1 MVRSTTPTASHVR
14 TYLLNTIHIKHW
26 ALIGALTRIP
36 ATDTKFTMATNKM
49 QQVQEAYDA
58 LACEYAAD
66 NPKSKANY
74 ETATKSLPGGNTRT
88 VLFYEPFPLYTERAE
103 GCHLWDVDGH
113 KYVDLLGEYTA
124 GLYGHSNPVI
134 LEAIQAALK
143 RGLGFGSHHADE
155 ARLAQLIRD
164 RFSSIELVRFTN
176 SGTEATL
183 MALAAAKIYTNKSK
197 IMVFEGGYHGGGF
210 LFKSG
215 PHPVNVPHQ
224 YLMAQYNDKNSV
236 DGLIAANGNDIAAI
250 IVEPMIGSGGCIPGA
265 PDFLAHLRMK
275 ATEIGAVLVFDE
287 VMTSRLYSGGGIQSE
302 LGITPDITTLGKY
315 IGGGMSFGAFG
326 GKADIMSIYDPRTTS
341 IARKGASVPHA
352 GTFNNN
358 VLTMAAGSTGL
369 GKVFSP
375 DVARGLH
382 VRGEE
387 FRSRLNAITKDTILR
402 VTGCGSIMTIH
413 FIAIPLEQIQ
423 NIRDLESQNT
433 FLLDVLHLYMLN
445 QGFYIARRGFI
456 ALSLELTAAELDRFA
471 EALQVFVRKYASLV
485 SEHAKI

>member
-1 MVRSTTPTASHVR
+1 
-14 TYLLNTIHIKHW
+14 
-26 ALIGALTRIP
+26 
-36 ATDTKFTMATNKM
+36 M
-49 QQVQEAYDA
+49 QQIQEAYEA
-58 LACEYAAD
+58 LAREFAAD
-66 NPKSKANY
+66 NPKSKAAY
-74 ETATKSLPGGNTRT
+74 EAATKSLPGGNTRT

-143 RGLGFGSHHADE
+143 RGLSFGSHHADE

-183 MALAAAKIYTNKSK
+183 MALAAAKIFTNRSK

-210 LFKSG
+210 LFKTG

-224 YLMAQYNDKNSV
+224 YLMAQYNDTDSV
-236 DGLIAANGNDIAAI
+236 DELIAANGEDIAAI
-250 IVEPMIGSGGCIPGA
+250 IVEPMIGSGGCIPGT
-265 PDFLAHLRMK
+265 PSFLAHLRER

-287 VMTSRLYSGGGIQSE
+287 VMTSRLYSGGGVQSE
-302 LGITPDITTLGKY
+302 FGITPDITTLGKY

-326 GKADIMSIYDPRTTS
+326 GKAEIMSTYDPRAASST
-341 IARKGASVPHA
+341 RKGASVPHA

-369 GKVFSP
+369 EKVFSP
-375 DVARGLH
+375 NVARALH
-382 VRGEE
+382 VRGDEL
-387 FRSRLNAITKDTILR
+387 RSKLNAISKGTILKA
-402 VTGCGSIMTIH
+402 TGCGSIMNLR
-413 FIAIPLEQIQ
+413 FIATLPEQIH
-423 NIRDLESQNT
+423 NVRDLEGQNSL
-433 FLLDVLHLYMLN
+433 LLDMLHLYMLN
-445 QGFYIARRGFI
+445 QGFYMARRGFI
-456 ALSLELTAAELDRFA
+456 ALSLELTATELDGFV
-471 EALQVFVRKYASLV
+471 EAVQGFLRKYADLV
-485 SEHAKI
+485 SG

>member
-1 MVRSTTPTASHVR
+1 MNPEFTT
-14 TYLLNTIHIKHW
+14 
-26 ALIGALTRIP
+26 
-36 ATDTKFTMATNKM
+36 ATHKM
-49 QQVQEAYDA
+49 QLAQEAYDA
-58 LACEYAAD
+58 LAYEHTTN
-66 NPKSKANY
+66 NPKSKASY

-88 VLFYEPFPLYTERAE
+88 VLFYEPFPLYTEKAE

-134 LEAIQAALK
+134 LGAIQAALK
-143 RGLGFGSHHADE
+143 RGLSFGSHHADE
-155 ARLAQLIRD
+155 ARLAQVIID

-183 MALAAAKIYTNKSK
+183 MALAAAKIYTSRSK

-215 PHPVNVPHQ
+215 PHPVNVPHN

-236 DGLIAANGNDIAAI
+236 DGLIAANENDIAAM
-250 IVEPMIGSGGCIPGA
+250 IVEPMIGSGGCISGT
-265 PDFLAHLRMK
+265 PDFLAHLRKK
-275 ATEIGAVLVFDE
+275 ATEIGALLVFDE

-302 LGITPDITTLGKY
+302 LGITPDLTILGKY

-326 GKADIMSIYDPRTTS
+326 GKTDIMSMYDPRTTS
-341 IARKGASVPHA
+341 TVRKNASVPHA

-358 VLTMAAGSTGL
+358 VLTMAAGSAGL
-369 GKVFSP
+369 EKVFSP
-375 DVARGLH
+375 DVARALH

-387 FRSRLNAITKDTILR
+387 LRHRLNTVSQGTTLR

-413 FIAIPLEQIQ
+413 FIALPFDQI
-423 NIRDLESQNT
+423 NNVRDLETQNNM
-433 FLLDVLHLYMLN
+433 LLDVFHLYMLS

-456 ALSLELTAAELDRFA
+456 ALSLELTTTELDGFV
-471 EALQVFVRKYASLV
+471 EALQMFLRKYASLV
-485 SEHAKI
+485 SEQGDI

>member
-1 MVRSTTPTASHVR
+1 
-14 TYLLNTIHIKHW
+14 
-26 ALIGALTRIP
+26 
-36 ATDTKFTMATNKM
+36 MATHKM
-49 QQVQEAYDA
+49 QLAQEAYDT
-58 LACEYAAD
+58 LACEHTTN
-66 NPKSKANY
+66 NPKSKASY

-124 GLYGHSNPVI
+124 GLYGHSHPVI

-143 RGLGFGSHHADE
+143 RGLSFGSHHADE
-155 ARLAQLIRD
+155 ARLAQFIRD

-183 MALAAAKIYTNKSK
+183 MALAAAKIYTSRSK

-215 PHPVNVPHQ
+215 PHPVNVPHD
-224 YLMAQYNDKNSV
+224 YLMAQYNDKDSV
-236 DGLIAANGNDIAAI
+236 DGLIAANENDIAAI

-265 PDFLAHLRMK
+265 PDFLAHLRKK

-302 LGITPDITTLGKY
+302 LGIAPDLTTLGKY

-326 GKADIMSIYDPRTTS
+326 GKADIMSIYDPRTTGTE
-341 IARKGASVPHA
+341 RKKTSVPHA

-358 VLTMAAGSTGL
+358 VLTMAAGSAGL
-369 GKVFSP
+369 EKVFSH
-375 DVARGLH
+375 DVARALH

-387 FRSRLNAITKDTILR
+387 LRSRLNTISQGTTLR

-413 FIAIPLEQIQ
+413 FIAKPVDQI
-423 NIRDLESQNT
+423 NNVRDLEDRNT
-433 FLLDVLHLYMLN
+433 LLLDVFHLYMLS

-456 ALSLELTAAELDRFA
+456 ALSLELSTTELNGFV
-471 EALQVFVRKYASLV
+471 EALQMFLRKYSSLV
-485 SEHAKI
+485 SE